1 MQQMR
6 DSVHLN
12 FNRNGNLLLDFLGC
26 AARPLGDDLHPNVG
40 NVRVSFDRQRL
51 ECHHAPEK
59 EQHCHAQDD
68 ERIIEGLINQKAD
81 HCCSAVFWNSSALAT
96 TFWPALRPFTISCNP
111 PGSISPPVT

>member
-1 MQQMR
+1 MLQMR

-68 ERIIEGLINQKAD
+68 EPIIEGLINQKAD
-81 HCCSAVFWNSSALAT
+81 HCCSAVFWNSTELPPPSCPTLT
-96 TFWPALRPFTISCNP
+96 PYTIPRHP
-111 PGSISPPVT
+111 PGSIPPPVT